1 MNFLV
6 TGGAGF
12 LGQHL
17 IKILVSRY
25 PESQITA
32 LDIKKN
38 PFPYHDIEQLGARVF
53 YDADLRRPVH
63 IESHF
68 AQAEVVFHLAG
79 LISFWEKDRDRL
91 YEINVEAVRTVVALS
106 LKHGIKKFI
115 HVGSVAG
122 LGYNNDKHHPVNEDF
137 EFPFESVSH
146 KPYMVTKK
154 LGQDLVLQA
163 AKSGGLEAVVVCP
176 AQMWGAGD
184 YFNSALLIKALKA
197 RKILANMPGGTYI
210 ADVED
215 VARGL
220 VAAFEKG
227 RSGEIYILGGY
238 NYPFA
243 ETYAVVAGE
252 LGVRPPGPSM
262 PRSLHKPLFYLF
274 RALERVSKKPPA
286 LTSDSIDS
294 GFVFRYFDS
303 AKAGRELGW
312 RVQKPFIQTVREQIT
327 YLKKYGLL

>member
-25 PESQITA
+25 PESRVTA

-38 PFPYHDIEQLGARVF
+38 PFPHHDIEQLGALVF
-53 YDADLRRPVH
+53 YDVDIRRPAD
-63 IESHF
+63 IESHI
-68 AQAEVVFHLAG
+68 ARADVVFHLAG

-91 YEINVEAVRTVVALS
+91 FEINVEAVRAVVALS
-106 LKHGIKKFI
+106 LKYGIKKLI

-122 LGYNNDKHHPVNEDF
+122 LGYKNDRHHPVGEDF
-137 EFPFESVSH
+137 QFPFESVPY
-146 KPYMVTKK
+146 KPYMISKK

-163 AKSGGLEAVVVCP
+163 AKSGKLQAVVVCP

-184 YFNSALLIKALKA
+184 YFNSTLLIKALKA
-197 RKILANMPGGTYI
+197 RKIIANIPGGTYV

-215 VARGL
+215 VARGV

-227 RSGEIYILGGY
+227 RPGEIYILGGY

-243 ETYAVVAGE
+243 ETYALVAE
-252 LGVRPPGPSM
+252 ALGVRPPGLTM

-274 RALERVSKKPPA
+274 RALERISKKPPA

-294 GFVFRYFDS
+294 GFMFRYFDS

-312 RVQKPFIQTVREQIT
+312 QVQKPFAQTVREQIA
-327 YLKKYGLL
+327 YLKKYDLL

>member
-25 PESQITA
+25 PESSVTA
-32 LDIKKN
+32 LDVKKN
-38 PFPYHDIEQLGARVF
+38 PYPYHNIEQLGARVF
-53 YDADLRRPVH
+53 YDADIRRPEE
-63 IESHF
+63 IENHF
-68 AQAEVVFHLAG
+68 AEADVVFHLAG

-91 YEINVEAVRTVVALS
+91 YEINVEAVRTVVELS

-122 LGYNNDKHHPVNEDF
+122 LGYNNDEHHPVSEDF
-137 EFPFESVSH
+137 EFPFESVPH

-163 AKSGGLEAVVVCP
+163 AKSGGLQAVVVCP

-197 RKILANMPGGTYI
+197 RKIFANMPGGTYV

-243 ETYAVVAGE
+243 ETYALVAGE
-252 LGVRPPGPSM
+252 LGVSPPGRSM
-262 PRSLHKPLFYLF
+262 PRSLHRPLFYLF
-274 RALERVSKKPPA
+274 RALERVAKKPPA

-294 GFVFRYFDS
+294 GFMFRYFDS
-303 AKAGRELGW
+303 AKARRELGW
-312 RVQKPFIQTVREQIT
+312 QVQKPFAQTVREQIA
-327 YLKKYGLL
+327 YLEKYGLL

>member
-25 PESQITA
+25 PESRITA

-38 PFPYHDIEQLGARVF
+38 PYPHHDIDQLGVHAF
-53 YDADLRRPVH
+53 YDADILCQEK

-68 AQAEVVFHLAG
+68 AQADIVFHLAG
-79 LISFWEKDRDRL
+79 FISFWEKDRDRL
-91 YEINVEAVRTVVALS
+91 YEVNVEAVRTVVGLS
-106 LKHGIKKFI
+106 LKYKIKKLV

-122 LGYNNDKHHPVNEDF
+122 LGYKNDRHHPVGEDF
-137 EFPFESVSH
+137 QFLFESVPH
-146 KPYMVTKK
+146 KPYMVSKK

-163 AKSGGLEAVVVCP
+163 AKSGGLPAVVVCP

-197 RKILANMPGGTYI
+197 RKIIANMPGGTYV

-227 RSGEIYILGGY
+227 RTGEIYILGGY
-238 NYPFA
+238 NYRFS
-243 ETYAVVAGE
+243 ETNALVAAA
-252 LGVRPPGPSM
+252 LGVRPPGRSM
-262 PRSLHKPLFYLF
+262 PRSLHKPLFHLF
-274 RALERVSKKPPA
+274 RTLERISKKPPA

-294 GFVFRYFDS
+294 GFMFRYFDS

-312 RVQKPFIQTVREQIT
+312 QVQKPFAQTVREQID
-327 YLKKYGLL
+327 YLKKYDLL

>member
-25 PESQITA
+25 PESCVTA
-32 LDIKKN
+32 LDVKKN
-38 PFPYHDIEQLGARVF
+38 PYPYHNIEQLGARVF
-53 YDADLRRPVH
+53 YDADIRRPEE
-63 IESHF
+63 IENHF
-68 AQAEVVFHLAG
+68 AEADVVFHLAG

-91 YEINVEAVRTVVALS
+91 YEINVEAVRTVVELS

-122 LGYNNDKHHPVNEDF
+122 LGYNNDEHHPVSEDF
-137 EFPFESVSH
+137 EFPFESVPH

-163 AKSGGLEAVVVCP
+163 AKSGGLQAVVVCP

-197 RKILANMPGGTYI
+197 RKIFANMPGGTYV

-243 ETYAVVAGE
+243 ETYALVAGE
-252 LGVRPPGPSM
+252 LGVSPPGRSM
-262 PRSLHKPLFYLF
+262 PRSLHRPLFYLF
-274 RALERVSKKPPA
+274 RALERVAKKPPA

-294 GFVFRYFDS
+294 GFMFRYFDS
-303 AKAGRELGW
+303 AKARRELGW
-312 RVQKPFIQTVREQIT
+312 QVQKPFAQTVREQIA
-327 YLKKYGLL
+327 YLEKYGLL